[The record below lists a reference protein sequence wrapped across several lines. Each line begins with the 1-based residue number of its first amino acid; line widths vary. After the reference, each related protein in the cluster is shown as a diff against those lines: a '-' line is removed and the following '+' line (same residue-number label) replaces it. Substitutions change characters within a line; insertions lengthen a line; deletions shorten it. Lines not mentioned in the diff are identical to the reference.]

1 MASYPVAEGER
12 GVHAKT
18 TVADTMDTVTFADDC
33 REVEVMSDGAAPLYV
48 TVDGPD
54 ATVAGPD
61 TDVLP
66 LGGNSARVIKSWE
79 SGPTVVCLIS
89 AGVVTYSVTRAS

>member
-18 TVADTMDTVTFADDC
+18 TAANTMDTVSFSDDC
-33 REVEVMSDGAAPLYV
+33 REVEVLSDGAASLYV
-48 TVDGPD
+48 TIDGPD
-54 ATVAGPD
+54 ATVAGAA

-66 LGGNSARVIKSWE
+66 FGGNCVRVVKSWE
-79 SGPTVVCLIS
+79 TGPTVVRLIS